1 MSPEHSHG
9 GDYDPTL
16 YPEIEQVI
24 RTIEIMSNFIKANR
38 IHMDEAVLW
47 NDEEAEIEFWRV
59 HDILE
64 NDVRL
69 AKHNMKII
77 YQGYLR

>member
-47 NDEEAEIEFWRV
+47 KDEEAEAEFWRV

-64 NDVRL
+64 DDVRL
-69 AKHNMKII
+69 ARHNMKII